1 MTSCVPLVAA
11 NRSKVTSGRHPLF
24 GDGYAGRTEILS
36 AKKRGD
42 EMRSLPLTG
51 RALYLCVSI
60 YFLAANDSCEA
71 QGAEAPDN
79 VGTLEK
85 VVIVGPR
92 AALTRAQDIKRRADT
107 HLEVVV
113 SEDISKM
120 PDKNVADSASR
131 VAGVTTTSS
140 SGTEGDFDERDRV
153 SLRGLSP
160 SLTLVTFDGSLISSG
175 DWLVTSQTRSVSR
188 SVSLTLFPSE
198 MIDRLVVY
206 KSSEARLLEG
216 GIAGTVDLIPPSA
229 LSGAPGVSGALDVGV
244 AINSLSH
251 GTRPQAFAMVDLV
264 DSNQNA
270 GMLLQAYSQSRA
282 VRRDGV
288 EIFGYRTIKPGSTV
302 AQANPELSG
311 VRYPTSL
318 SSTLFEQERVRRGGS
333 VQVMFR
339 PDPGVRYSLS
349 LLRSELSAPN
359 YNRSFAVNPN
369 TMVLEGAGIAPDT
382 GFSISNGVLT
392 SARFAPV
399 FGRSLGFYDMNYRP
413 DERSTTQAAVMRT
426 HVEFAETTDV
436 DVQAG
441 ITTGHGKTPHQY
453 FTEWNSGLG
462 NGGGFTL
469 NGIRRA
475 PSFDLG
481 STDTSDPKSVD
492 SLVAAFGDQNVD
504 VTDREAWVGVDI
516 TKKILSKNITSIQ
529 YGFRVAHHTRTS
541 KNIYVISINQTDA
554 YVRAN
559 WPAEIS
565 NYPSNFARGLGTGFP
580 KSPWY
585 FQPTA
590 LARFIDSNRTTEP
603 VENRRDYLA
612 EFGVTEDSG
621 AAYGQASFD
630 FGRLKG
636 NLGVRVVDTVDK
648 ISSYNPDN
656 KLSPGDVVSDFGY
669 FSSEFVRHRYL
680 RVLPSLNLR
689 LDVTNRVDVRFSA
702 AMTMARPDYTALAG
716 ARELTPS
723 SRPGESGT
731 GTSGNPHLRAVS
743 GRNVDVT
750 IDWYPADKALIS
762 GSVYYIALPSF
773 IDYRVVPTQLLDS
786 ATGGMVTY
794 DVTQPVNVSARQY
807 GSELS
812 AQLPIWNNFGTTTAL
827 ALTHGQAAGGTPIL
841 GSSRWSGN
849 LSAWYD
855 NGWASVRI
863 GYAFRSSFYQ
873 GIDRGTAFS
882 QASSGT
888 VSASASL
895 ALSRWLSVQLDG
907 VNLNNPILRYYGATE
922 SEPRAFYRNGV
933 QYYVSLKAKL

>member
-1 MTSCVPLVAA
+1 
-11 NRSKVTSGRHPLF
+11 
-24 GDGYAGRTEILS
+24 
-36 AKKRGD
+36 
-42 EMRSLPLTG
+42 MRS
-51 RALYLCVSI
+51 RKQNDWALSLCVSI
-60 YFLAANDSCEA
+60 YLLLATQRCEA
-71 QGAEAPDN
+71 QGAQAPDDIG
-79 VGTLEK
+79 VLEK
-85 VVIVGPR
+85 VIIVGPR

-107 HLEVVV
+107 HLDVVV

-131 VAGVTTTSS
+131 VAGVATTSS

-153 SLRGLSP
+153 ALRGLSP

-175 DWLVTSQTRSVSR
+175 DWLITSQTRSVSR

-206 KSSEARLLEG
+206 KSSEARLMEG

-229 LSGAPGVSGALDVGV
+229 LLGAPGVSGALDAGV
-244 AINSLSH
+244 AMNSLNR
-251 GTRPQAFAMVDLV
+251 GTRPQAFAMVNLV
-264 DSNQNA
+264 DSNRSA
-270 GMLLQAYSQSRA
+270 GVLLQAYSQSRA

-288 EIFGYRTIKPGSTV
+288 EIFGYRTVKPGSTV
-302 AQANPELSG
+302 AQSNPELSG

-333 VQVMFR
+333 IQVMFR
-339 PDPGVRYSLS
+339 PDAGVRYSLS

-359 YNRSFAVNPN
+359 YNRSYAVNPN
-369 TMVLEGAGIAPDT
+369 SMLLEGTGTAPDP
-382 GFSISNGVLT
+382 GFTVSNGILT
-392 SARFAPV
+392 SARFAPA
-399 FGRSLGFYDMNYRP
+399 FDRSLGFYDMNYRP
-413 DERSTTQAAVMRT
+413 GERSTTEAAVLRT
-426 HVEFAETTDV
+426 HVEFADTTDV
-436 DVQAG
+436 VVQAG
-441 ITTGHGKTPHQY
+441 ITVGHGQTPHQY
-453 FTEWNSGLG
+453 FTEWDSGLG

-469 NGIRRA
+469 HGISRA

-481 STDTSDPKSVD
+481 STDTSDPQSVD
-492 SLVAAFGDQNVD
+492 SLVSAFGDQNVD
-504 VTDREAWVGVDI
+504 VTDREAWLGADI
-516 TKKILSKNITSIQ
+516 TRKILTQNITSIQ
-529 YGFRVAHHTRTS
+529 YGFRVAHHSRTS
-541 KNIYVISINQTDA
+541 KNIHVISINKTRA

-559 WPAEIS
+559 WPVEIS
-565 NYPSNFARGLGTGFP
+565 NYPSNFARGLGAGFP

-590 LARFIDSNRTTEP
+590 LARFIDSNRTNEP
-603 VENRRDYLA
+603 VANRRDYLA

-630 FGRLKG
+630 FGRLRG
-636 NLGVRVVDTVDK
+636 NLGVRVVGTANK
-648 ISSYNPDN
+648 ISFYNPDN
-656 KLSPGDVVSDFGY
+656 KLSPGNVASDFGY
-669 FSSEFVRHRYL
+669 FSSEFVKHRYL

-689 LDVTNRVDVRFSA
+689 FDVTNRVDVRFAA

-716 ARELTPS
+716 ARELVPP

-731 GTSGNPHLRAVS
+731 GTSGNPHLRAIS

-750 IDWYPADKALIS
+750 IDWYPADRAVIS

-773 IDYRVVPTQLLDS
+773 IDYRVLPTLVLDS
-786 ATGGMVTY
+786 ATGGTTTY
-794 DVTQPVNVSARQY
+794 DVTQPVNVSARQF

-812 AQLPIWNNFGTTTAL
+812 VQLPIWKNFGTTTAL
-827 ALTHGQAAGGTPIL
+827 ALTHGQAAGGNPIL

-855 NGWASVRI
+855 NGLASVRI

-895 ALSRWLSVQLDG
+895 ALSRWLSVQVDG